1 LKRRAKKKNIWLVA
15 LAVAA
20 ALVMALMS
28 HLSGNEAS
36 ILEKAVKGFYYPAE
50 RAAARAAEA
59 IGDLRDYISMVDE
72 LKEEN
77 TELKMEIA
85 KLKLELRQAEAAVKE
100 NESLKTLLKLT
111 QTMTQFNYA
120 AADVISGSSSSFSSD
135 FTIGS
140 GSSAGLEVGM
150 CVVSWDGHLI
160 GSITSLGSEWATV
173 TTILDPTSR
182 ISAVIDET
190 NDVGIAGGDYAYM
203 SSGKL
208 IIRYLQS
215 DAALR
220 SGNTVT
226 TTGTGGKYPP
236 GLIVGYIEK
245 IIPDPSGLSY
255 SAVLRPAADLDDLTQ
270 VFIIVSNA
278 DKQ

>member
-1 LKRRAKKKNIWLVA
+1 
-15 LAVAA
+15 
-20 ALVMALMS
+20 
-28 HLSGNEAS
+28 
-36 ILEKAVKGFYYPAE
+36 
-50 RAAARAAEA
+50 
-59 IGDLRDYISMVDE
+59 
-72 LKEEN
+72 
-77 TELKMEIA
+77 
-85 KLKLELRQAEAAVKE
+85 
-100 NESLKTLLKLT
+100 
-111 QTMTQFNYA
+111 
-120 AADVISGSSSSFSSD
+120 
-135 FTIGS
+135 
-140 GSSAGLEVGM
+140 
-150 CVVSWDGHLI
+150 
-160 GSITSLGSEWATV
+160 
-173 TTILDPTSR
+173 
-182 ISAVIDET
+182 
-190 NDVGIAGGDYAYM
+190 M

-278 DKQ
+278 DKHKPEPAARRAYEPSKEWSFIDIGTKTKFYKCWLPSPRFYRAAAVRQPLSSVRCGTHAGSMHNNLRVDA